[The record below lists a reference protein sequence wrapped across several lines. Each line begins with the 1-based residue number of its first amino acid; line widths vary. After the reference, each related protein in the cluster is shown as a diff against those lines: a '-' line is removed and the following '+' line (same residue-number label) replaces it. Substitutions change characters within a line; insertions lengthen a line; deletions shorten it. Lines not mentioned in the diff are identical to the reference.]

1 MSSESLPKNPTNLEV
16 VDLLQRMKTECEKA
30 LLSGY
35 EEAQISG
42 LCHDGAFEMAIGRL
56 RSLKPEQLLI
66 DWQTEFKQ

>member
-56 RSLKPEQLLI
+56 RSLKPEQLLAN
-66 DWQTEFKQ
+66 WQNQTK